1 MTSIAIHDHD
11 TIARGIGRRLA
22 AGTLATSASPVNTI
36 LRIALG
42 VVVFPHGAQKLLG
55 WYGGW
60 GYDATMSWF
69 ASIGVPALLG
79 ILAIAA
85 DFAGGLALIAGL
97 GTRVAALGI
106 AVNMLV
112 ATFLVHLP
120 NGFFMNWSGTQKG
133 EGYEF
138 HILAFAMAIALVIGG
153 AGRLSVDR
161 ALAKR
166 KGSTSDHTR

>member
-1 MTSIAIHDHD
+1 MTSIAINDHD
-11 TIARGIGRRLA
+11 TIARGVGRRLA
-22 AGTLATSASPVNTI
+22 AGALSTSASPVNTL

-85 DFAGGLALIAGL
+85 DFAGALAP
-97 GTRVAALGI
+97 LGI

-112 ATFLVHLP
+112 ATALIHFQ

-133 EGYEF
+133 EGFEF

-153 AGRLSVDR
+153 AGRLSIDR
-161 ALAKR
+161 ALAARIK
-166 KGSTSDHTR
+166 